1 MLNKYREQI
10 DKIDN
15 DLIELLEQRF
25 EVTRQ
30 VGEYKKEN
38 NIEVLNNDR
47 ERAIVRKIEALNLEC
62 ESQVKEI
69 YLAILKASK
78 EQQSE

>member
-15 DLIELLEQRF
+15 DLIDLLEQRF

-47 ERAIVRKIEALNLEC
+47 ERAIVSKIEALNLEC

-69 YLAILKASK
+69 YFAILKTSK

>member
-25 EVTRQ
+25 EITRQ

-38 NIEVLNNDR
+38 NIEVLNSDR
-47 ERAIVRKIEALNLEC
+47 ERAIVSKIEALNLEC
-62 ESQVKEI
+62 ESQVNEI
-69 YLAILKASK
+69 YLAILKTSK